1 MITIPEFSKVPL
13 HEIAID
19 LLDSAV
25 RITDSKHKYSP
36 VVADL
41 VNENLLDLSQTIDT
55 LNLDVDESTQSAIS
69 DLQER
74 ISNNDGKNIFEN
86 RDLVK
91 GSSIVFASI
100 LNGLSPR
107 DLSRIDNEV
116 LYYCYNG
123 INALNEANN
132 LKTPSGSI
140 TFLGN
145 INRLG
150 LTFNKNE

>member
-25 RITDSKHKYSP
+25 RITDSKHIYSP
-36 VVADL
+36 VVSDL

-55 LNLDVDESTQSAIS
+55 LNLDIDESAQSAIS

-91 GSSIVFASI
+91 KSSIVFASI

-150 LTFNKNE
+150 LTFNKN